1 MNNKVRNEMILKDR
15 EKKMSYEQIADKY
28 NLTEDYIRKIC
39 GSPFRRKNG
48 VLQKIEVKND
58 SNNSKRNCWYR

>member
-15 EKKMSYEQIADKY
+15 EKKMSYEKIANKY

-39 GSPFRRKNG
+39 GSPFRRIHG
-48 VLQKIEVKND
+48 VLQKIEVNE
-58 SNNSKRNCWYR
+58 